1 MAQLGI
7 DFGTSNTAAA
17 VMAGDAPFVIPLEG
31 GNTTQPTAVFFDGLA
46 RKTQFGH
53 AALRALV
60 DGRDGRFMRALKSVL
75 GTPLMHERRGIQH
88 ERLTLIEVVARFLE
102 QVRKAAESQTGLAFD
117 GVVSGRPVR
126 FHPDSD
132 RDARAQADLAQCY
145 EMAGFSQVSFVP
157 EPEAASLASGG
168 VAAGYGLIVDIGG
181 GTSDFS
187 VFRGTPGKIEVLAN
201 HGIRLGGTDFD
212 RMLSLAAVMPMM
224 GLGSQIK
231 ALFGPALHDAPQAI
245 FHDLATWEKIPFLYT
260 QSTRRGVDDMARLAV
275 EPQLFRRLQSVLEHE
290 LGHDVALAVETAKI
304 AANRSGDGR
313 VDLRLVEAGLAAPI
327 SGAVLGAEL
336 GPSAT
341 VIGENAMTAVEA
353 AGIDPSDVTKVVM
366 VGGSSLLT
374 VVEADIRARLPRAA
388 IERSEAFTAVV
399 AGLAIAAGRAV

>member
-1 MAQLGI
+1 
-7 DFGTSNTAAA
+7 
-17 VMAGDAPFVIPLEG
+17 
-31 GNTTQPTAVFFDGLA
+31 
-46 RKTQFGH
+46 
-53 AALRALV
+53 
-60 DGRDGRFMRALKSVL
+60 
-75 GTPLMHERRGIQH
+75 MHERRGIQH

-102 QVRKAAESQTGLAFD
+102 QVRKGAEAQTGLAFD

-126 FHPDSD
+126 FHPDPD

-145 EMAGFSQVSFVP
+145 EMAGFSRVSFVP

-168 VAAGYGLIVDIGG
+168 VATGYGLIVDIGG

-187 VFRGTPGKIEVLAN
+187 VFRGMPGQIEVLAN

-231 ALFGPALHDAPQAI
+231 ALFGPAAHDAPQAI

-260 QSTRRGVDDMARLAV
+260 QATRRSVDEMARLAV
-275 EPQLFRRLQSVLEHE
+275 EPVLFRRLRAVLEDE

-304 AANRSGDGR
+304 AANQSGEGR
-313 VDLRLVEAGLAAPI
+313 VDLRLVAPGLGMPI
-327 SGAVLGAEL
+327 SGAMLSAEL

-341 VIGENAMTAVEA
+341 SIGDNAMVAVKA
-353 AGIDPSDVTKVVM
+353 AGIDPAEVTKVVM
-366 VGGSSLLT
+366 VGGSSLLS
-374 VVEADIRARLPRAA
+374 VVEADIRARLPRAE

-399 AGLAIAAGRAV
+399 AGLAIAAAKAG